1 MIERLGPE
9 RTGPE
14 CTGPECTEP
23 EHAVPQRRGPE
34 RYVLWNFDIPR
45 PVRERLHSVRGFV
58 FDPDGTLVLGDRN
71 GRGLFPLPGALEI
84 TRWAARQG
92 LPFVVFPNGT
102 TKTPRELA
110 QALRGIG
117 FDLPDQAVMTPAS
130 SAATVL
136 TRRGHRRVLV
146 LGPEGLAAP
155 MRDAGL
161 DVVQPSAAEP
171 RADAVLVGR
180 YPDFTIAA

>member
-34 RYVLWNFDIPR
+34 RYVFSNFDIPR
-45 PVRERLHSVRGFV
+45 PVRERLTSVRGFV
-58 FDPDGTLVLGDRN
+58 FDLDGTLVLGDRN

-92 LPFVVFPNGT
+92 LPVVVFTNGT
-102 TKTPRELA
+102 TKTPRGLA
-110 QALRGIG
+110 QALPAIG
-117 FDLPDQAVMTPAS
+117 VDLPDQAAVTPPS
-130 SAATVL
+130 SPAT
-136 TRRGHRRVLV
+136 
-146 LGPEGLAAP
+146 
-155 MRDAGL
+155 
-161 DVVQPSAAEP
+161 
-171 RADAVLVGR
+171 
-180 YPDFTIAA
+180 